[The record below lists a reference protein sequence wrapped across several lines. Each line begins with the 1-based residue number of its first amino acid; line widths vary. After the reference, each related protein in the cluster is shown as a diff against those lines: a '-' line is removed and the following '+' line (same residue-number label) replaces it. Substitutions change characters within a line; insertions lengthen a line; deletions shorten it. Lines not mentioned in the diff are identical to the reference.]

1 MISIVSKS
9 RILRHYRLFH
19 HHSLLVLEC
28 ILLGELQ
35 HLRSRACA
43 CMGIPALQPSAL
55 CLKGWRPIGMSLL
68 GSEGSQ
74 GHLPSKLKLRRQVGT
89 CGVWTGTWTT
99 GSGCPP
105 GPPPP
110 PVAPVLP
117 VTSPASPSP
126 YKSFGFFCF
135 GSAGTHSGLPLDC
148 SACSGCQSSFQ
159 LPPPLP
165 TLNFPNSPAHS
176 MLCPFFSLTALISN

>member
-1 MISIVSKS
+1 MYSFGGTTT
-9 RILRHYRLFH
+9 LAL
-19 HHSLLVLEC
+19 
-28 ILLGELQ
+28 
-35 HLRSRACA
+35 RACA

-126 YKSFGFFCF
+126 YKSFGFFV
-135 GSAGTHSGLPLDC
+135 LD
-148 SACSGCQSSFQ
+148 
-159 LPPPLP
+159 LLEP
-165 TLNFPNSPAHS
+165 TLVFH
-176 MLCPFFSLTALISN
+176 LTAVRVVVVSLHFNFHLHCLLSTSQTRLLIPCSVLSSALLPSSRTDSYHVR